1 MAGITCGLCLVPFWT
16 FFGATLIGKAVIK
29 THIQQG
35 FVILAFSETLIET
48 AVALIGSLPYFGGK
62 MQEPFKELLA
72 KQKAKMH
79 GATGEAVQVC
89 NYSSYPNFIV
99 CEE

>member
-1 MAGITCGLCLVPFWT
+1 M
-16 FFGATLIGKAVIK
+16 
-29 THIQQG
+29 
-35 FVILAFSETLIET
+35 ILAFSETLIET